1 MSTGDTQHDFFF
13 ISLISLTRMGRESRF
28 IDFIFLSVS
37 IAPHCNGKK
46 APPLTFS
53 RRDRDLKIESAG
65 GKSENVVID
74 IGRHL
79 F

>member
-1 MSTGDTQHDFFF
+1 MSTGDTEHDFFF
-13 ISLISLTRMGRESRF
+13 PLISLTRMGRESRF
-28 IDFIFLSVS
+28 IDFIFVSVS
-37 IAPHCNGKK
+37 ALQES
-46 APPLTFS
+46 ATFDIFEE
-53 RRDRDLKIESAG
+53 RDRDLKIESAG